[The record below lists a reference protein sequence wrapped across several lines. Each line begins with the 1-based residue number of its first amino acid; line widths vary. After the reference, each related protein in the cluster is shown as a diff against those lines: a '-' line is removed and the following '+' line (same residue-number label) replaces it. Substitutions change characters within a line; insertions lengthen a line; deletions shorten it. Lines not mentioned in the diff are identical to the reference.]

1 MADKPLFQEELAE
14 DLGKLLECFSSTEV
28 GIDFFGSFLVTM
40 QSEWFGI
47 DQWRMDKFLMLVR
60 RMLRYTLKSIK
71 KTNWSTEMIARLND
85 HIYKC
90 LESPCY
96 GLSMHILDIFFEEL
110 AKVAE
115 GKISSKNVTDCVE
128 PFIKYIAEQKEYKLL
143 AHMRNRVFA
152 HLLYQSDLGREYSE
166 RYQAWKEVN
175 THKIIFN

>member
-1 MADKPLFQEELAE
+1 MWMSDKPLVQEELAE
-14 DLGKLLECFSSTEV
+14 DLGKLVECFSSGKV
-28 GIDFFGSFLVTM
+28 GIDFFGSFLKTM

-60 RMLRYTLKSIK
+60 RMLRHTLKLIK
-71 KTNWSTEMIARLND
+71 KSKWSLELIEKLNE

-110 AKVAE
+110 AKVSE
-115 GKISSKNVTDCVE
+115 GKITSDKVTDCIR

-152 HLLYQSDLGREYSE
+152 HLLYQSELGREYSE

-175 THKIIFN
+175 LISFF